1 MTQLL
6 KLIKIYKLNVYVFHY
21 FLSFYRSFISINICI
36 YNFFLMRND
45 ITSEKNKKEL
55 FSFFV
60 YTHIAIILLIYKH
73 EIQRKDAE
81 TASHILTFPGEPEER
96 RLSCIHLRWET

>member
-1 MTQLL
+1 
-6 KLIKIYKLNVYVFHY
+6 
-21 FLSFYRSFISINICI
+21 
-36 YNFFLMRND
+36 MRND

-55 FSFFV
+55 FFFFV

-81 TASHILTFPGEPEER
+81 TASHILTFPGEPEE
-96 RLSCIHLRWET
+96 C